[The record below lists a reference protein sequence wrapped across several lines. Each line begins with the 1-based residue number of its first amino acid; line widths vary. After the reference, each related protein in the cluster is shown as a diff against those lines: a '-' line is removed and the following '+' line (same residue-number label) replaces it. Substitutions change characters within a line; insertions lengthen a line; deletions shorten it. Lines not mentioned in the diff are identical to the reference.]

1 MWINIDERAPEAIF
15 QQIVHQVK
23 RLAATGVLKPD
34 DPLPS
39 IRELA
44 VRLGVNPNT
53 VARAYRILEDDGLIQ
68 VRRGIGAFVASPL
81 PDDELTRFRE
91 DVVAGRV
98 QDLVSTARQFN
109 IPPKTIVT
117 QVKQA
122 FDEGG
127 DA

>member
-23 RLAATGVLKPD
+23 RLAATGALKPD

-53 VARAYRILEDDGLIQ
+53 VARAYRILEEDGLLQ
-68 VRRGIGAFVASPL
+68 VRRGIGAFLASPL
-81 PDDELTRFRE
+81 PDDELTRFRK
-91 DVVAGRV
+91 DVVSNRV
-98 QDLVSTARQFN
+98 HDLVSTARQFN

>member
-23 RLAATGVLKPD
+23 RLAATGALKPD

-53 VARAYRILEDDGLIQ
+53 VARGYRILEEDGLIQ

-81 PDDELTRFRE
+81 PDSELKQFRDEE
-91 DVVAGRV
+91 IAGRV
-98 QDLVSTARQFN
+98 HDLVSTARQFQV
-109 IPPKTIVT
+109 PQKTVVT
-117 QVKQA
+117 KVKQA